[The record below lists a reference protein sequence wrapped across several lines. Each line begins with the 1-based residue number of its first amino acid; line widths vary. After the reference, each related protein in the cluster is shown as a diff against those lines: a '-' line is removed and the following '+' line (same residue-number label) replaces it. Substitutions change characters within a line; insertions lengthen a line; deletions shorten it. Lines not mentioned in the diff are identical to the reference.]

1 MVFEKSL
8 ESPTAKRS
16 NQSVLK
22 EISPECSLEG
32 LMLNLKLQYFLA
44 TCCKELTYLKRHWCW
59 ERLKVGGEGDN
70 RGWDGW
76 IASPAQWNWVW
87 VRSGSCWYTGKSGM
101 LAWDCKQ
108 SDTTEQLNWTDDN
121 TKISWLLK
129 VYSISETLVES
140 SKVFLIFLLIICL
153 FRIFAILFG
162 KCSSLCLD
170 WVGLKDLYLA

>member
-1 MVFEKSL
+1 MLLNCGCWRRSLRVPWTEK
-8 ESPTAKRS
+8 TS
-16 NQSVLK
+16 NQSILR

-44 TCCKELTYLKRHWCW
+44 TCCKELTYLKRHWYW
-59 ERLKVGGEGDN
+59 ERLKVGGDGNN

-87 VRSGSCWYTGKSGM
+87 VSSGSCWYTGKSGM
-101 LAWDCKQ
+101 LAWDCKE
-108 SDTTEQLNWTDDN
+108 SDTTDRLNWTVDN

-140 SKVFLIFLLIICL
+140 LKFFSSFCLLFVYLGFLQFCLGKVVVYVWI
-153 FRIFAILFG
+153 G
-162 KCSSLCLD
+162 
-170 WVGLKDLYLA
+170 